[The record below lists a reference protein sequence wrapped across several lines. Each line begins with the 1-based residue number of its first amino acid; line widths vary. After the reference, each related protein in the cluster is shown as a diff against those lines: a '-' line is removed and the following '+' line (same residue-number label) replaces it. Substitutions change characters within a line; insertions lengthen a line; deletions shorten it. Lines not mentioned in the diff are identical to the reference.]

1 MSSHSDI
8 SLPLTPGEFY
18 HIYNRG
24 NEKRLIFFERGH
36 YFRFLQKLAEYMKG
50 YVDFYAYA
58 LLPNH
63 FHLCIEIKST
73 EEIINEAKKTK
84 FLYIDSL
91 FKRRYV
97 MSWLMKERSQQN
109 IKTAKTERENDIAFE
124 HATRLTVPPI
134 WNEQLLL
141 KHLPKIMEYSLFDLV
156 ELLNELP
163 EQDNKVCT
171 KHASYLE
178 ELSPERQLVSYLV
191 SERFRRFLLSHARYI
206 NETRGR
212 TGSLF
217 QKAFRRKHLFDP
229 SDVKSV
235 ITYINHNP
243 IHHGIG
249 GDYNSYDWTSYKSSI
264 HNYTSLIN
272 KTKLWT
278 LFSDVSGFI
287 EEHKRYQQHRW
298 ENERYYIEEV

>member
-1 MSSHSDI
+1 MSTHSNI

-18 HIYNRG
+18 HIYNKK
-24 NEKRLIFFERGH
+24 NKKRLIFFERGH
-36 YFRFLQKLAEYMKG
+36 YFRFLQKLTEYMKG

-63 FHLCIEIKST
+63 FHLCIEIKSSV
-73 EEIINEAKKTK
+73 EIIDEAKKTK
-84 FLYIDSL
+84 FIYIDSL

-97 MSWLMKERSQQN
+97 MSWLMKEGEQQN
-109 IKTAKTERENDIAFE
+109 TMTAKSEGENVPGFQ

-134 WNEQLLL
+134 WNEQVLL
-141 KHLPKIMEYSLFDLV
+141 KHLPKIMDYSLYDMV

-163 EQDNKVCT
+163 KHDNNIYG
-171 KHASYLE
+171 KHASCLE
-178 ELSPERQLVSYLV
+178 ELSPEQQLVSYLV

-217 QKAFRRKHLFDP
+217 QKAFRRKHLSDP
-229 SDVKSV
+229 CDVKDV

-243 IHHGIG
+243 IHHGFG
-249 GDYNSYDWTSYKSSI
+249 KDYNSYDWTSYKPSI
-264 HNYTSLIN
+264 YNYTSLLN
-272 KTKLWT
+272 KTKLLN
-278 LFSDVSGFI
+278 LFSGSPGFI
-287 EEHKRYQQHRW
+287 EGHKKYQQHRW
-298 ENERYYIEEV
+298 EKERFYIEEV